1 GCQSHPNFGIEGDRR
16 AVYCAKHKLPGM
28 VNVKAPR
35 CREPGCTRN
44 PVYGHAGDPRAT
56 FCLSHKSPLMV
67 DVKNRCCEHP

>member
-1 GCQSHPNFGIEGDRR
+1 
-16 AVYCAKHKLPGM
+16 M